1 MIWDILNTLFRL
13 AVMVLA
19 IIAITKYRHLFN
31 RLERIG
37 LSFMAGCAFLT
48 IGVIWEGPESP
59 FDGWASTIFTLG
71 AVLFLSGML
80 IRKGRHDQANAAQV
94 IAAHDHLVKRGKL

>member
-80 IRKGRHDQANAAQV
+80 IRKGRHDRANATAV
-94 IAAHDHLVKRGKL
+94 GIARQHLQRRGKL